1 MDNHDAIKKMVEAY
15 KLLGMAMTPCTQGT
29 PLHLM
34 GQARDIIYDVGENKF
49 GKEFIEELR
58 KSEAV

>member
-1 MDNHDAIKKMVEAY
+1 MDNHDAVKKLAEAY
-15 KLLGMAMTPCTQGT
+15 KTLGLAMAPCTQGT

-49 GKEFIEELR
+49 GKEFINELR
-58 KSEAV
+58 RSEAV